1 MRRSAAAKVYI
12 ALTAIVTVF
21 QLALVAGAPWGE
33 FTMGGAFPG
42 QLPPRMRVVAA
53 ASAVLLSA
61 FGAAVA
67 ARANLALLRGDAA
80 RRLMWVVVAY
90 AFLGVVVNA
99 ITPSAGERPI
109 WLPVTL
115 VLAGCA
121 IIVARSSEDATV
133 PQTATNRDDRR
144 FVRL

>member
-53 ASAVLLSA
+53 ASAMLLSA
-61 FGAAVA
+61 FGAVVA
-67 ARANLALLRGDAA
+67 ARANLALLRWRRFA

-99 ITPSAGERPI
+99 ITPSAGERLI

-121 IIVARSSEDATV
+121 IIVARSSEDAI
-133 PQTATNRDDRR
+133 PSDRHEPR
-144 FVRL
+144 